1 MYEDHNRHFTG
12 KVGTF
17 CLVLEGVCV
26 CVRVQLWFK
35 VQVRVGFRLRVKVR
49 QWVRSWGIEYV

>member
-1 MYEDHNRHFTG
+1 M
-12 KVGTF
+12 
-17 CLVLEGVCV
+17 CV